1 MVTVAAGNQLAGPE
15 ELLLRMQSNSAVSS
29 GVRVSL
35 GKQSSTVATIP
46 SGISIQTTM
55 GTTYFSAFAMATIF
69 AVDSTVT
76 QVVRNSCY
84 NENAWVLFGW
94 ANITLSCTVKLN
106 LIGGQIFSSV
116 VSRLVQHPKASI
128 S

>member
-1 MVTVAAGNQLAGPE
+1 
-15 ELLLRMQSNSAVSS
+15 MQSNSVVSS

-35 GKQSSTVATIP
+35 AKQSSTVATIP
-46 SGISIQTTM
+46 SDMSIQTTM
-55 GTTYFSAFAMATIF
+55 GTTYSSAFAMATIF

-76 QVVRNSCY
+76 QVVRNWCY
-84 NENAWVLFGW
+84 NENAWALFGW

-106 LIGGQIFSSV
+106 LIGGQIFSYV